1 MNTIEELIQK
11 ECPEGVEFKTLGEVL
26 LSLNTGLNP
35 RKFFRLN
42 TPDADFYYVTIREI
56 KGGYIHVDEK
66 TDRINKNALKLCN
79 NRSNLEIGDVLFS
92 GTGTIGETVV
102 IENEPSNW
110 NIKEGVY
117 SLKPRK
123 EIIVSK
129 YLVYILRSSNIAL
142 KIKDKIAGGT
152 VKSIP
157 MKELAKIEIPVPPL
171 SVQHKIVEILDKF
184 TSLEAE
190 LQAELEARKKQYEY
204 YRNQLLDFTGRE
216 DVERIVFNEIC
227 DVINGRAYKQ
237 SELLSRGK
245 YRVLRVG
252 NFFSNDSW
260 YYSDLELEDKYYCQN
275 GDLLYAWSASFG
287 PHIWEEEKVIYHY
300 HIWKLVC
307 KEVVDKRF
315 LFYWLQSNDMERQ
328 VSSEKH
334 GATMAHLTKEM
345 IEKLIV
351 PLPSLEEQHRI
362 VTILD
367 KFEALINGQ
376 TVSLAAEIKARHQ
389 QYEYYR
395 DKLLTFNRKD

>member
-11 ECPEGVEFKTLGEVL
+11 ECPEGVEFKTLTDIALLKRGRVISKDYLRDNVGSYPVYSSQTANDGILGYIPTYDFDGEYLTWTTDGAYAGTIFYRKGKFSITNVCGLIDLFSDSVL
-26 LSLNTGLNP
+26 LRFLYYWLSIEAVKYVYQGMGNP
-35 RKFFRLN
+35 
-42 TPDADFYYVTIREI
+42 
-56 KGGYIHVDEK
+56 
-66 TDRINKNALKLCN
+66 KLM
-79 NRSNLEIGDVLFS
+79 SNQ
-92 GTGTIGETVV
+92 
-102 IENEPSNW
+102 
-110 NIKEGVY
+110 
-117 SLKPRK
+117 
-123 EIIVSK
+123 
-129 YLVYILRSSNIAL
+129 
-142 KIKDKIAGGT
+142 
-152 VKSIP
+152 
-157 MKELAKIEIPVPPL
+157 MAKIEIPVPPL

-190 LQAELEARKKQYEY
+190 LEAELEARKKQYEY

-237 SELLSRGK
+237 SELLSSGK

-334 GATMAHLTKEM
+334 GATMAHLTKAM

-367 KFEALINGQ
+367 KFEELINGQ
-376 TVSLAAEIKARHQ
+376 KASLSAEIKARHR

-395 DKLLTFNRKD
+395 DKLLSFKRKD